1 MALSNEQKPKAAKP
15 SFMVEDLISL
25 ALRIGVIISSI
36 VTAFGLVLLLVTGQ
50 SGYPADTFP
59 TSIAQVLYGLMQLK
73 SFAIIEFGLL
83 ILLATPIFWVAASIA
98 AFFLR
103 RDYNYTLISAYVLL
117 MLLLSLFLGKAE

>member
-1 MALSNEQKPKAAKP
+1 MALSNGQKQMATKP
-15 SFMVEDLISL
+15 AFMVEDLISL
-25 ALRIGVIISSI
+25 ALRIGVIVSSV
-36 VTAFGLVLLLVTGQ
+36 VTASGLVLLLVTGL

-59 TSIAQVLYGLMQLK
+59 TSIAQVLYGLVQLK

-83 ILLATPIFWVAASIA
+83 ILLATPIFWVAASMV
-98 AFFLR
+98 AFLLR